1 MKHLFFAIVAA
12 LMLPVAAHSAK
23 VDTVLVATKNL
34 ATPAK
39 AVVITP
45 ESRGDAARYPSVY
58 ILHGFG
64 GKYNDWIKKR
74 TDLPELADRY
84 GMVMVM
90 PDGRN
95 SWYWN
100 SLTDPQMQMESFF
113 TEELV
118 PYIDAN
124 YPTLPDAGK
133 RAITGLSMGG
143 HGAMWLAMRHSDIWG
158 NAGSMS
164 GGVDI
169 MPFPKSWQMAR
180 ALGSKEE
187 NPAVWKDHSVINLV
201 PWLQPGQLN
210 ITFDCGKDDFFHD
223 VNENLHAMLDTY
235 GIAHD
240 YTVRPGKH
248 TWDYWNNSILHH
260 LLYFNEKFK
269 TADTQR

>member
-1 MKHLFFAIVAA
+1 MKKNLLALAFILTIIPCVRAA
-12 LMLPVAAHSAK
+12 R
-23 VDTVLVATKNL
+23 VDTVSVATSFL
-34 ATPAK
+34 ATPGK
-39 AVVITP
+39 AVVVTP
-45 ESRGDAARYPSVY
+45 DGAADGTKFPTVY

-64 GKYNDWIKKR
+64 GKYSDWIKKR
-74 TDLPELADRY
+74 TDLPDLADMY
-84 GMVMVM
+84 GMVLVM

-100 SLTDPQMQMESFF
+100 SLTDPLMQMESFF
-113 TEELV
+113 TEDLV

-124 YPTLPDAGK
+124 YPTLPDASK

-143 HGAMWLAMRHSDIWG
+143 HGSMWLAMRHPDIWG

-169 MPFPKSWQMAR
+169 MPFPDRWAMVR
-180 ALGSKEE
+180 ALGTKEE
-187 NPAVWKDHSVINLV
+187 NPSVWKDHSVINLV
-201 PWLQPGQLN
+201 PWVKPGTLN

-223 VNENLHAMLDTY
+223 VNENLHSALDTY
-235 GIAHD
+235 GIEHD

-248 TWDYWNNSILHH
+248 TWDYWKNSILHH

-269 TADTQR
+269 SAE